1 MLKIICFCI
10 SFLLISSVAAQDK
23 SKDKKASNNQ
33 DVSGAELIIRF
44 QKLIS
49 EDYQRLIQ
57 MKSRNKQLE
66 QEVAQ
71 LTNQFEKLDAQLKL
85 NAETNESPNQNE
97 KLEEVLSS
105 LDLHLRSNQAILQQ
119 ISLVQSKIE
128 KQKELM
134 DYITTGQ
141 LPISEDSVIKILS
154 IADTSVQSGAN
165 SETQNRKELAALQD
179 LQVLKAE
186 LTHSRNKLFLVD
198 QLIRRH
204 KDDEELTKL
213 LISATTGLREL
224 LEKQPQEP
232 RVRRHLQEVSRR
244 YSQDTL
250 LLTAL
255 RVRIQ
260 TLEAYRPPVVEAVSD
275 AEERVDS
282 AKSEL
287 EFLQSSIAPHR
298 VVYWLKTNL
307 PSIAIIILAFFVIWI
322 LSRWGVKLILNKFI
336 KSRKN
341 TESADRLE
349 TLKLASGSIITILVV
364 LIGLLVVLSQ
374 IGVDLTVVLGGAAV
388 LSLVI
393 ALGAQSL
400 VKDYLSGFIILL
412 ENQYRAGNVVKINQ
426 TTGVVENMSLRL
438 TVLRDLEGITHFIPH
453 GHINDVSNLT
463 HHWSRVMLEIGVSY
477 NENVDKVMA
486 VLLELG
492 AEMKKDEEYGLLII
506 GDMEMLGVDKFCES
520 AIVIKFLIKTWP
532 LKQWIVKREL
542 LRRIKN
548 RFDELGIE
556 IPFPQL
562 TVYHRQS
569 EEQLNKQEHEL
580 GSSR

>member
-1 MLKIICFCI
+1 MLKIICFFI
-10 SFLLISSVAAQDK
+10 SFLMISSLAAQDK
-23 SKDKKASNNQ
+23 TKHKEASKTLE
-33 DVSGAELIIRF
+33 VSGAELIIRF

-49 EDYQRLIQ
+49 EDHQRLIQ
-57 MKSRNKQLE
+57 MKSRSKQLE
-66 QEVAQ
+66 QEIVG
-71 LTNQFEKLDAQLKL
+71 LTNQFEKLDSQLGVDDF
-85 NAETNESPNQNE
+85 TNQNE
-97 KLEEVLSS
+97 KLKQVLSS
-105 LDLHLRSNQAILQQ
+105 LDLHLRSNQIILQQ
-119 ISLVQSKIE
+119 IHLVQNKIE
-128 KQKELM
+128 KQRELM

-141 LPISEDSVIKILS
+141 VPISEDSVIKMLS
-154 IADTSVQSGAN
+154 IADTAVQLGAN

-179 LQVLKAE
+179 LRVLKAE
-186 LTHSRNKLFLVD
+186 LTHSRNNLFLVD
-198 QLIRRH
+198 QLIRNH
-204 KDDEELTKL
+204 NDDLELTKIL
-213 LISATTGLREL
+213 TNATASLKQL
-224 LEKQPQEP
+224 LEKQTPEP
-232 RVRRHLQEVSRR
+232 AVRRHLQEASRR
-244 YSQDTL
+244 YTQDTL

-255 RVRIQ
+255 KARIK
-260 TLEAYRPPVVEAVSD
+260 TLEAYRPPIVEAVSK
-275 AEERVDS
+275 AEEDVDS

-307 PSIAIIILAFFVIWI
+307 PSMAIIILAFFVIWI
-322 LSRWGVKLILNKFI
+322 LSRWSIRLILNKFI

-341 TESADRLE
+341 AESADRLE

-364 LIGLLVVLSQ
+364 LIGFLVLLSQ

-412 ENQYRAGNVVKINQ
+412 ENQYRAGNVVKIND

-463 HHWSRVMLEIGVSY
+463 HHWSRVMLEIGISY
-477 NENVDKVMA
+477 NENVDKVMT
-486 VLLELG
+486 VLGELG
-492 AEMKKDEEYGLLII
+492 AEMKEDKEFGPLII

-520 AIVIKFLIKTWP
+520 AIEIKFLIKTWP
-532 LKQWIVKREL
+532 LKQWIVKREM

-556 IPFPQL
+556 IPYPHL
-562 TVYHRQS
+562 TVYHRQP
-569 EEQLNKQEHEL
+569 EELLDKH
-580 GSSR
+580 

>member
-1 MLKIICFCI
+1 MLKIICFFI
-10 SFLLISSVAAQDK
+10 SFLMISSLAAQDK
-23 SKDKKASNNQ
+23 TKHKEASKTLE
-33 DVSGAELIIRF
+33 VSGAELIIRF

-49 EDYQRLIQ
+49 EDHQRLIQ
-57 MKSRNKQLE
+57 MKSRSKQLE
-66 QEVAQ
+66 QEIVG
-71 LTNQFEKLDAQLKL
+71 LTNQFEKLDSQLGVDDF
-85 NAETNESPNQNE
+85 TNQNE
-97 KLEEVLSS
+97 KLKQVLSS
-105 LDLHLRSNQAILQQ
+105 LDLHLRSNQIILQQ
-119 ISLVQSKIE
+119 IHLVQNKIE
-128 KQKELM
+128 KQRELM

-141 LPISEDSVIKILS
+141 VPISEDSVIKMLS
-154 IADTSVQSGAN
+154 IADTAVQVGAN

-179 LQVLKAE
+179 LRVLKAE
-186 LTHSRNKLFLVD
+186 LTHSRNNLFLVD
-198 QLIRRH
+198 QLIRNH
-204 KDDEELTKL
+204 NDDLELTKIL
-213 LISATTGLREL
+213 TNATASLKQL
-224 LEKQPQEP
+224 LEKQTLEP
-232 RVRRHLQEVSRR
+232 AVRRHLQEASRR
-244 YSQDTL
+244 YTQDTL

-255 RVRIQ
+255 KARIK
-260 TLEAYRPPVVEAVSD
+260 TLEAYRPPIVEAVSK
-275 AEERVDS
+275 AEEDVDS

-307 PSIAIIILAFFVIWI
+307 PSMAIIILAFFVIWI
-322 LSRWGVKLILNKFI
+322 LSRWSIRLILNKFI

-341 TESADRLE
+341 AESADRLE

-364 LIGLLVVLSQ
+364 LIGFLVLLSQ

-412 ENQYRAGNVVKINQ
+412 ENQYRAGNVVKIND

-463 HHWSRVMLEIGVSY
+463 HHWSRVMLEIGISY
-477 NENVDKVMA
+477 NENVDKVMT
-486 VLLELG
+486 VLGELG
-492 AEMKKDEEYGLLII
+492 AEMKEDKEFGPLII

-520 AIVIKFLIKTWP
+520 AIEIKFLIKTWP
-532 LKQWIVKREL
+532 LKQWIVKREM

-556 IPFPQL
+556 IPYPHL
-562 TVYHRQS
+562 TVYHRQP
-569 EEQLNKQEHEL
+569 EELLDKH
-580 GSSR
+580 

>member
-1 MLKIICFCI
+1 M
-10 SFLLISSVAAQDK
+10 ISSLAAQDK
-23 SKDKKASNNQ
+23 IKDKN
-33 DVSGAELIIRF
+33 VSKNMEISDAELIIRF

-49 EDYQRLIQ
+49 EDHQRLIQ
-57 MKSRNKQLE
+57 MKSRSKQLE
-66 QEVAQ
+66 QEIAG
-71 LTNQFEKLDAQLKL
+71 LTNQFEKLDSQLGVDDF
-85 NAETNESPNQNE
+85 TNQNE
-97 KLEEVLSS
+97 KLKQVLSS
-105 LDLHLRSNQAILQQ
+105 LDLHLRSNQIILQQ
-119 ISLVQSKIE
+119 INLVQNKIE
-128 KQKELM
+128 KQRELM

-141 LPISEDSVIKILS
+141 VPISEDSVIKMLS
-154 IADTSVQSGAN
+154 IADTAVQVGAN

-179 LQVLKAE
+179 LRVLKAE
-186 LTHSRNKLFLVD
+186 LTHSRNNLFLVD
-198 QLIRRH
+198 QLIRNH
-204 KDDEELTKL
+204 NDDLELTKIL
-213 LISATTGLREL
+213 TNATAGLKQL
-224 LEKQPQEP
+224 LEKQTPEP
-232 RVRRHLQEVSRR
+232 AVRRHLHEASRR
-244 YSQDTL
+244 YTQDTL

-255 RVRIQ
+255 KARIQ
-260 TLEAYRPPVVEAVSD
+260 TLEAYRPPIVEAVSK
-275 AEERVDS
+275 AEEEVDS

-307 PSIAIIILAFFVIWI
+307 PSMAIIILAFFVIWI
-322 LSRWGVKLILNKFI
+322 LSRWAITLILNKFI

-341 TESADRLE
+341 AESADRLE

-364 LIGLLVVLSQ
+364 LIGFLVLLSQ

-412 ENQYRAGNVVKINQ
+412 ENQYRAGNVVKIND

-477 NENVDKVMA
+477 NENVDKVMT

-492 AEMKKDEEYGLLII
+492 AEMKEDKEFGPLII

-520 AIVIKFLIKTWP
+520 AVVIKFLIKTWP

-548 RFDELGIE
+548 HFDELGIE
-556 IPFPQL
+556 IPYPHL

-569 EEQLNKQEHEL
+569 EQQLEKIADNTQEK
-580 GSSR
+580 

>member
-1 MLKIICFCI
+1 M
-10 SFLLISSVAAQDK
+10 ISSLAAQDK
-23 SKDKKASNNQ
+23 TKHKEASKTLE
-33 DVSGAELIIRF
+33 VSGAELIIRF

-49 EDYQRLIQ
+49 EDHQRLIQ
-57 MKSRNKQLE
+57 MKSRSKQLE
-66 QEVAQ
+66 QEIVG
-71 LTNQFEKLDAQLKL
+71 LTNQFEKLDSQLGVDDF
-85 NAETNESPNQNE
+85 TNQNE
-97 KLEEVLSS
+97 KLKQVLSS
-105 LDLHLRSNQAILQQ
+105 LDLHLRSNQIILQQ
-119 ISLVQSKIE
+119 IHLVQNKIE
-128 KQKELM
+128 KQRELM

-141 LPISEDSVIKILS
+141 VPISEDSVIKMLS
-154 IADTSVQSGAN
+154 IADTAVQVGAN

-179 LQVLKAE
+179 LRVLKAE
-186 LTHSRNKLFLVD
+186 LTHSRNNLFLVD
-198 QLIRRH
+198 QLIRNH
-204 KDDEELTKL
+204 NDDLELTKIL
-213 LISATTGLREL
+213 TNATASLKQL
-224 LEKQPQEP
+224 LEKQTLEP
-232 RVRRHLQEVSRR
+232 AVRRHLQEASRR
-244 YSQDTL
+244 YTQDTL

-255 RVRIQ
+255 KARIK
-260 TLEAYRPPVVEAVSD
+260 TLEAYRPPIVEAVSK
-275 AEERVDS
+275 AEEDVDS

-307 PSIAIIILAFFVIWI
+307 PSMAIIILAFFVIWI
-322 LSRWGVKLILNKFI
+322 LSRWSIRLILNKFI

-341 TESADRLE
+341 AESADRLE

-364 LIGLLVVLSQ
+364 LIGFLVLLSQ

-412 ENQYRAGNVVKINQ
+412 ENQYRAGNVVKIND

-463 HHWSRVMLEIGVSY
+463 HHWSRVMLEIGISY
-477 NENVDKVMA
+477 NENVDKVMT
-486 VLLELG
+486 VLGELG
-492 AEMKKDEEYGLLII
+492 AEMKEDKEFGPLII

-520 AIVIKFLIKTWP
+520 AIEIKFLIKTWP
-532 LKQWIVKREL
+532 LKQWIVKREM

-556 IPFPQL
+556 IPYPHL
-562 TVYHRQS
+562 TVYHRQP
-569 EEQLNKQEHEL
+569 EELLDKH
-580 GSSR
+580 

>member
-1 MLKIICFCI
+1 MLKIICFFITFLMI
-10 SFLLISSVAAQDK
+10 STLAAHDK
-23 SKDKKASNNQ
+23 SIVQNEAENLE
-33 DVSGAELIIRF
+33 VSGAELIIRF

-49 EDYQRLIQ
+49 EDHQRLIQ
-57 MKSRNKQLE
+57 MKSRSKQLE
-66 QEVAQ
+66 QEVIH
-71 LTNQFEKLDAQLKL
+71 LTNEFERLDAELKENL
-85 NAETNESPNQNE
+85 DSKDFSDQNE
-97 KLEEVLSS
+97 KLEQVLSS
-105 LDLHLRSNQAILQQ
+105 LDFHLRSGQAILQQ
-119 ISLVQSKIE
+119 ISIVETKIE
-128 KQKELM
+128 KQEELVE
-134 DYITTGQ
+134 YITTGQ
-141 LPISEDSVIKILS
+141 VPISEDSVIKLLS
-154 IADTSVQSGAN
+154 IADTAVQSGAN

-179 LQVLKAE
+179 LRVHKAE
-186 LTHSRNKLFLVD
+186 LTHARNNLFLVD
-198 QLIRRH
+198 QLIRKH
-204 KDDEELTKL
+204 KEDIELTIL
-213 LISATTGLREL
+213 LTKATTGLKEL
-224 LEKQPQEP
+224 LEKQPQSAT
-232 RVRRHLQEVSRR
+232 VKRHLKEVFRR
-244 YSQDTL
+244 YAQDTVVL
-250 LLTAL
+250 NSLKI
-255 RVRIQ
+255 RIQ
-260 TLEAYRPPVVEAVSD
+260 TLEAYRPPVVEAVGD

-298 VVYWLKTNL
+298 VVYWLKTHL
-307 PSIAIIILAFFVIWI
+307 PSMAIIILAFFVIWI
-322 LSRWGVKLILNKFI
+322 LSRWSSKLILNKFI

-341 TESADRLE
+341 AESADRLE

-364 LIGLLVVLSQ
+364 LIGFLVLLSQ

-412 ENQYRAGNVVKINQ
+412 ENQYRAGNVVKINS

-453 GHINDVSNLT
+453 GQITDVSNLT

-477 NENVDKVMA
+477 NENVDKVMM
-486 VLLELG
+486 VLQELG
-492 AEMKKDEEYGLLII
+492 NEMKTDEVYGSLII

-520 AIVIKFLIKTWP
+520 AVVIKFLIKTWP

-556 IPFPQL
+556 IPFPHL

-569 EEQLNKQEHEL
+569 ENQLESKHYSPEAV
-580 GSSR
+580 

>member
-1 MLKIICFCI
+1 M
-10 SFLLISSVAAQDK
+10 ISSLAAQDTV
-23 SKDKKASNNQ
+23 KDNKASENLE
-33 DVSGAELIIRF
+33 VSGAELIIRF

-49 EDYQRLIQ
+49 EDHQRLIQ

-66 QEVAQ
+66 REVAE
-71 LTNQFEKLDAQLKL
+71 LTGQFEKLDAQLGI
-85 NAETNESPNQNE
+85 NAKTDDSFNKNE
-97 KLEEVLSS
+97 KLEQVLSS
-105 LDLHLRSNQAILQQ
+105 LDYHLRSNQAIMQQ
-119 ISLVQSKIE
+119 MTLVHSKIE
-128 KQKELM
+128 KQKELV

-141 LPISEDSVIKILS
+141 VPISEDSVIIMIS
-154 IADTSVQSGAN
+154 IADTAVQSGAN

-186 LTHSRNKLFLVD
+186 LAHARNNLFLVD
-198 QLIRRH
+198 QLIRKH
-204 KDDEELTKL
+204 KDDIELTKL
-213 LISATTGLREL
+213 LIQATTGLREL
-224 LEKQPQEP
+224 LEKQSQKPAVKQ
-232 RVRRHLQEVSRR
+232 HLQEVSRR
-244 YSQDTL
+244 FSQDTL
-250 LLTAL
+250 LLSAL
-255 RVRIQ
+255 NVRIQ
-260 TLEAYRPPVVEAVSD
+260 TLEAYRPPVVEAVSQ
-275 AEERVDS
+275 AEDRVDS
-282 AKSEL
+282 AESEL

-307 PSIAIIILAFFVIWI
+307 PAMAIIILTFFVIWI
-322 LSRWGVKLILNKFI
+322 LSRWGITLILNKFI

-341 TESADRLE
+341 AESADRLE

-412 ENQYRAGNVVKINQ
+412 ENQYRVGNVVRINQ
-426 TTGVVENMSLRL
+426 TTGVVENLSLRL
-438 TVLRDLEGITHFIPH
+438 TVLRDLGGVTHFIPH
-453 GHINDVSNLT
+453 GQISDVSNLT

-477 NENVDKVMA
+477 NENVDKVMS
-486 VLLELG
+486 VLEELG
-492 AEMKKDEEYGLLII
+492 AEMKEDKEYGSLII

-532 LKQWIVKREL
+532 LKQWIIKREF

-556 IPFPQL
+556 IPFPHL
-562 TVYHRQS
+562 TVYHRQT
-569 EEQLNKQEHEL
+569 EKLFENKVNKQEEV
-580 GSSR
+580 